1 MSDCIPRLAA
11 SHSPVFLLNSCLDLF
26 SAPPDVTPKDPFS
39 RSYGVNLP
47 SSLTVSLSSASVLSH
62 PTTCVGF
69 RYGPAKAHATVA
81 DFLGSML
88 LGHYPSAR
96 RPPVL
101 SGLANA
107 VASGIF
113 RLPPFNAL
121 FGQRADLS
129 LLRLRPVLP
138 QPGCGILTAC
148 PSVCPPRDDVR
159 PRLTLNRL
167 ALFRNPWSSG
177 EGVSRPL
184 YRYLCLHLLFR
195 NLQQPSR
202 IAFSEYRNAPLPI
215 YHYNISHVFGTGLMP
230 DYYPRGAARLVS
242 CYALFK

>member
-1 MSDCIPRLAA
+1 MSGCIPRLAA

-26 SAPPDVTPKDPFS
+26 SAPADVAPQDPFS

-69 RYGPAKAHATVA
+69 RYGPVHPQTPPTV
-81 DFLGSML
+81 FLGSLL
-88 LGHYPSAR
+88 LGHCPSPR
-96 RPPVL
+96 RGPVL
-101 SGLANA
+101 SGLASS
-107 VASGIF
+107 VAAGAS

-129 LLRLRPVLP
+129 LLRHRAGSPA
-138 QPGCGILTAC
+138 PGCGILTAS
-148 PSVCPPRDDVR
+148 PSICPPRDDVR

-167 ALFRNPWSSG
+167 ALFRNPWSFG

-184 YRYLCLHLLFR
+184 CRYLCLHLLFR
-195 NLQQPSR
+195 LLQQASR
-202 IAFSEYRNAPLPI
+202 LAFSGGRNAPLPI
-215 YHYNISHVFGTGLMP
+215 NFNVYPTVSVP
-230 DYYPRGAARLVS
+230 DLCPIIIHAGPLD
-242 CYALFK
+242 